1 MSVVQSMMD
10 PKTYDEKVDRVRM
23 IQTHISWVF
32 LTGKYAY
39 KVKKPVNFG
48 FLDYTTLEKRRH
60 FCAEEVRLNSRFSP
74 EMYLGVLPIA
84 REDGGFR
91 INGAGDAVEY
101 TVKTLEMPQDAL
113 LSNRLKDGRVDADMI
128 GDIAKTVASF
138 HRRAETGGDINE
150 GGSVRTIEFNWD
162 ENFEQTREFVEVTL
176 SREQFD
182 LISKKVGA
190 FVSGNEAL
198 FETRIGDGKIRDCHG
213 DLHSQSIFVTDRVF
227 LFDCI
232 EFNTRFRYSDVA
244 AEVAFLAM
252 DLDYHERADLSEH
265 FVNSYLSFNPD
276 EQMNVLLPFYECY
289 RAYVKGKV
297 VSFRLNDRK
306 TSQTERDIARESART
321 YFDLSVKYARLL

>member
-1 MSVVQSMMD
+1 MMN
-10 PKTYDEKVDRVRM
+10 PKAYDEKVDRIRL

-60 FCAEEVRLNSRFSP
+60 FCGEEVRLNRRFSP

-84 REDGGFR
+84 KEDGGFR
-91 INGAGDAVEY
+91 INGVGDAVEY

-113 LSNRLKDGRVDADMI
+113 LSNRLKNRRVDADMI
-128 GDIAKTVASF
+128 GDIAKTVADF
-138 HRRAETGGDINE
+138 HRGAETGEDINE
-150 GGSVRTIEFNWD
+150 GGSVRTIRFNWN
-162 ENFEQTREFVEVTL
+162 ENFEQTREFLGATL
-176 SREQFD
+176 SRQQFD
-182 LISKKVGA
+182 LISEKVGA
-190 FVSGNEAL
+190 FVSRNEAL
-198 FETRIGDGKIRDCHG
+198 FETRIDDGRIRDCHG

-244 AEVAFLAM
+244 AEVAYLAM
-252 DLDYHERADLSEH
+252 DLDYHGRADLSEH
-265 FVNSYLSFNPD
+265 FVNKYLSFNPD
-276 EQMNVLLPFYECY
+276 EQMTALLPFYQCY

-297 VSFRLNDRK
+297 VSFRLNDGK
-306 TSQTERDIARESART
+306 TSQTERDTARESART
-321 YFDLSVKYARLL
+321 YFDLSVKYAGLL

>member
-1 MSVVQSMMD
+1 MMN
-10 PKTYDEKVDRVRM
+10 PETYDEKVDRVRL

-60 FCAEEVRLNSRFSP
+60 FCEEEIRLNRRFSP

-84 REDGGFR
+84 REDGGFK

-101 TVKTLEMPQDAL
+101 AVKTLEMPQDAL
-113 LSNRLKDGRVDADMI
+113 LSNRLKDGRVGAGMI
-128 GDIAKTVASF
+128 GDIAKTVADF
-138 HRRAETGGDINE
+138 HGRAETGGDVNE
-150 GGSVRTIEFNWD
+150 GGSVRTIRFNWD
-162 ENFEQTREFVEVTL
+162 ENFEQTREFVGATL
-176 SREQFD
+176 SKEQFV
-182 LISKKVGA
+182 LTSEKVGD
-190 FVSGNEAL
+190 FISRNETL
-198 FETRIGDGKIRDCHG
+198 FGRRIEDGRIRDCHG

-244 AEVAFLAM
+244 AEVAYLAM
-252 DLDYHERADLSEH
+252 DLDYHGRADLSEH
-265 FVNSYLSFNPD
+265 FVSKYLDFSPD
-276 EQMNVLLPFYECY
+276 GQMTALLPFYQCY

-297 VSFRLNDRK
+297 VSFRLNDDK
-306 TSQTERDIARESART
+306 TSQAERDAARESARI
-321 YFDLSVKYARLL
+321 YFGLSVKYARLL